1 MIILLIH
8 LFLKEINFFIIII
21 YINIIKHYSIIKLF
35 INNTISNSFKI
46 NIIISLSLIIFIY
59 IILIKKLS
67 IKKMEFN

>member
-1 MIILLIH
+1 MIFLINH

-35 INNTISNSFKI
+35 INNIISNSFKI

-59 IILIKKLS
+59 IILIKKLIS
-67 IKKMEFN
+67 YKNK

>member
-1 MIILLIH
+1 MIILIIH
-8 LFLKEINFFIIII
+8 LFLKEINFFINII

-59 IILIKKLS
+59 IILIKNLS

>member
-1 MIILLIH
+1 MIILLIN
-8 LFLKEINFFIIII
+8 LFLKEINFFINII

-59 IILIKKLS
+59 ITLIKKLS

>member
-1 MIILLIH
+1 MIILIIH
-8 LFLKEINFFIIII
+8 LFLKEIKFFINII

-59 IILIKKLS
+59 ITLIKKLS

>member
-1 MIILLIH
+1 MIILIIH
-8 LFLKEINFFIIII
+8 LFLKEINFFINII

-35 INNTISNSFKI
+35 IINTISNSFKI

-59 IILIKKLS
+59 IILIKNLS

>member
-8 LFLKEINFFIIII
+8 LFLKEINFFINII

-35 INNTISNSFKI
+35 IINTISNSFKI

-59 IILIKKLS
+59 IILIKF
-67 IKKMEFN
+67 IY

>member
-1 MIILLIH
+1 MIILIIH
-8 LFLKEINFFIIII
+8 LFLKEINFFINII

-35 INNTISNSFKI
+35 INNIISNSFKI

-59 IILIKKLS
+59 IILIKNLS